1 MVSPIAAIGK
11 DIGSLLGVKTP
22 AAATTINV
30 PAAPALPPP
39 ATQPTAKP
47 GSKGQQSSF
56 LSGVAGSSLAGANQG
71 QGATGKTL
79 LGQ

>member
-1 MVSPIAAIGK
+1 MVSPITSVGK

-22 AAATTINV
+22 ASPTINV

-47 GSKGQQSSF
+47 GSKGQQQSF

-71 QGATGKTL
+71 QGTTGKTL
-79 LGQ
+79 LGA